1 MPGTNLTRTE
11 ATARSEIIE
20 VASYHIELDLTDA
33 RDAAIFSS
41 TTVVRFTASDPGA
54 SSFIDLVAPRVHEI
68 VLNGVRLDPAEVF
81 ADSRITLPGLAAQ
94 NELRVVA
101 ECAYTTSGEGLHRF
115 VDPVDGE
122 TYLYTQFEIP
132 DARRVFAS
140 FEQPDLKSEFQF
152 TVTAPAGWQVISNEI
167 APEPDAGPNPGT
179 QLRRFAPTPAI
190 PTYITALITGPY
202 AGVHD
207 VYEAKDGRQVPLG
220 IYCRPSLARYL
231 DPDSIFE
238 VAKQGLAFFEE
249 KFQINYPFSK
259 LDFLFV
265 PGFNTFGMENAGAVT
280 IRDEDVFRSKVTERD
295 YQERADTVLHEL
307 AHMWFGNLV
316 TMRWWNDLWLNES
329 FATFMS
335 VLCQA
340 EAPGSRW
347 QQAWTT
353 FADSMKTKA
362 YAQDQLPSTHPI
374 VAEINDLADVLVN
387 LDGITYEKGASVLKQ
402 LVAYV
407 GPDEFFAGVQAY
419 MARHAWGNA
428 TLADLLVALERTS
441 GRDLQRWSELWLQ
454 TAGINVLEPELTTA
468 ADGTVLSCAIRQ
480 RAEALPAEAAGR
492 PVLRPHRIA
501 AGCYDFV
508 GGKLVRTERIELDLD
523 GELTPVP
530 GLVGRKRPAVL
541 LINDD
546 DLTYAKVRF
555 DPESLATVSAHV
567 GDFAATLPRALC
579 WSTAWDLTRDGEL
592 ATRDYLE
599 MVLGGIGSESDIGV
613 VLSCQRQLKCALDL
627 YADPDWR
634 QAGLARY
641 ASKALEFLAG
651 SVAGSDHQLAWARA
665 FASAAAGDDQLAVL
679 TRLLADDYRLPGLT
693 VDDELRWELLERLV
707 AAGAAPDA
715 AIEAE
720 LARDNTAAGAR
731 HRAACL
737 AARPTAEAKAQAW
750 ASVVDSDQ
758 LTNDIQ
764 LAVIAGFAQPG
775 QDELLAPYAEKYF
788 TAVKAIFEQ
797 RPASMSEQIIVG
809 LFPSLQACQATVDLA
824 DEWLSS
830 ANPPP
835 ALRRQILEGRS
846 GVQRALQAQA
856 ADRAAAG

>member
-68 VLNGVRLDPAEVF
+68 VLNGVRLDPAQGF
-81 ADSRITLPGLAAQ
+81 PDGRITLPGLAAQ

-101 ECAYTTSGEGLHRF
+101 DRAYTTSGEGLHRF
-115 VDPVDGE
+115 VDPEDGE

-140 FEQPDLKSEFQF
+140 FEQPHLKREIQF
-152 TVTAPAGWQVISNEI
+152 TVTAPARWQVISNEI
-167 APEPDAGPNPGT
+167 APEPEAGPTPDP
-179 QLRRFAPTPAI
+179 QVRRFGPTPAI

-207 VYEAKDGRQVPLG
+207 VYEAKDGRRVPLG
-220 IYCRPSLARYL
+220 IYCRPSLAKYL
-231 DPDSIFE
+231 DSADIFE
-238 VAKQGLAFFEE
+238 VTKQGLAFFEE
-249 KFQINYPFSK
+249 KFQLNYPFSK

-307 AHMWFGNLV
+307 AHMWFGDLV

-428 TLADLLVALERTS
+428 TLADLLAALERAS

-454 TAGINVLEPELTTA
+454 TAVITLLEPELTTA

-480 RAEALPAEAAGR
+480 RAQALPPEAAGQ

-501 AGCYDFV
+501 AGCYDFTD
-508 GGKLVRTERIELDLD
+508 GKLVRTERIELDLD

-530 GLVGRKRPAVL
+530 DLVGRKRPAVL
-541 LINDD
+541 LVNDD

-555 DPESLATVSAHV
+555 DPESFATVSAHV
-567 GDFAATLPRALC
+567 ADFAASLPRALC
-579 WSTAWDLTRDGEL
+579 WSAAWDLTRDGEL

-613 VLSCQRQLKCALDL
+613 VLSCQRQLKTALDL

-634 QAGLARY
+634 PAGLARY
-641 ASKALEFLAG
+641 ASKAWEFLAG
-651 SVAGSDHQLAWARA
+651 SAPGSDHQLAWVKA
-665 FASAAAGDDQLAVL
+665 FASAAVGADQLAVL
-679 TRLLADDYRLPGLT
+679 TRLLAGQDELPGLAI
-693 VDDELRWELLERLV
+693 DDELRWELLERLV
-707 AAGAAPDA
+707 AAGAAPEA

-731 HRAACL
+731 HRATCL

-750 ASVVDSDQ
+750 ESVVDSDQ

-775 QDELLAPYAEKYF
+775 QRELLAPYAEKYF

-797 RPASMSEQIIVG
+797 RPASMSEQIIIG
-809 LFPSLQACQATVDLA
+809 LFPALQVSQATVELA
-824 DEWLSS
+824 DKWLSS
-830 ANPPP
+830 ADPPP
-835 ALRRQILEGRS
+835 ALRRLILEGRS
-846 GVQRALQAQA
+846 GVQRALHAQA
-856 ADRAAAG
+856 ADRVAAG